1 VILAPAAPPGSTI
14 GVVTPATPAPRRSEV
29 LRGIEWWEANGYR
42 VKLAPNALERWRDF
56 AGTPAERAR
65 DLQELFADPEVDAIQ
80 TMRGGYGSAEVVPL
94 LDYDAIAASPKAF
107 LGFSDITALHCAL
120 GRFAGL
126 VTFYA
131 PSLTRLAA
139 RPVPQLTGDRL
150 LRVLRGETTGPVPW
164 DPDGPP
170 VRTIAGGR
178 ASGPVVGGC
187 LPDLMHTFLTPWEV
201 ETDGAI
207 LFFEVASY
215 GPTFV
220 DRHLVHLRQAG
231 KLEGVA
237 GIVVGEL
244 PEGEWGEGLGPDWP
258 RASTLEDVLEQ
269 RLGDLGVPVLYGLP
283 VGHGETLSTLPLG
296 VRATLDADARTL
308 TVEEPSLTT

>member
-14 GVVTPATPAPRRSEV
+14 GVATPATPPPRRSDV

-42 VKLAPNALERWRDF
+42 VKLAPHAQERWRDF
-56 AGTPAERAR
+56 AGTPEQRAR
-65 DLQELFADPEVDAIQ
+65 DLQELFADPEVHAIQ

-94 LDYDAIAASPKAF
+94 LDYDAITASPKAF

-139 RPVPQLTGDRL
+139 RPVPPLSGDRL
-150 LRVLRGETTGPVPW
+150 LRVLRGETTGPVPY

-170 VRTIAGGR
+170 VRTIAHGR
-178 ASGPVVGGC
+178 ASGRVAGGC
-187 LPDLMHTFLTPWEV
+187 LPDLVHTFLTPWEV
-201 ETDGAI
+201 ETEGAI

-283 VGHGETLSTLPLG
+283 IGHGETLSTLPIG

-308 TVEEPSLTT
+308 TIDEPALQT

>member
-14 GVVTPATPAPRRSEV
+14 GVVTPATPPPRRSDV

-42 VKLAPNALERWRDF
+42 VELAPHALERWRDF
-56 AGTPAERAR
+56 AGTSEQRAQ
-65 DLQELFADPEVDAIQ
+65 DLQELFADPEVDVIQ

-94 LDYDAIAASPKAF
+94 LDYDAIAANPKAF
-107 LGFSDITALHCAL
+107 LGFSNITALHCAL
-120 GRFAGL
+120 AQFAGL

-139 RPVPQLTGDRL
+139 RPVPQLTGDCL
-150 LRVLRGETTGPVPW
+150 LRVLRGDTTGPVPW

-178 ASGPVVGGC
+178 ASGHLVGGC
-187 LPDLMHTFLTPWEV
+187 LPDLVHTFLTPWEV
-201 ETDGAI
+201 ETEGAI

-220 DRHLVHLRQAG
+220 DRHLVHLWQAG

-283 VGHGETLSTLPLG
+283 IGHGETLSTLPLG

-308 TVEEPSLTT
+308 TIDEPALQT

>member
-1 VILAPAAPPGSTI
+1 MILAPVAPPGSTI
-14 GVVTPATPAPRRSEV
+14 GVATPATPPPRRSDV

-65 DLQELFADPEVDAIQ
+65 DLQEFFADHDVHVIQ

-131 PSLTRLAA
+131 PSLTRLAT

-150 LRVLRGETTGPVPW
+150 LRVLHGETIGPVPY
-164 DPDGPP
+164 DPDGAP

-178 ASGPVVGGC
+178 ASGRVVGGC
-187 LPDLMHTFLTPWEV
+187 MPDLVHTFLTPWEV
-201 ETDGAI
+201 ETEDAI

-231 KLEGVA
+231 KLDGVA

-308 TVEEPSLTT
+308 TIDEPALAT

>member
-1 VILAPAAPPGSTI
+1 VILASAAPPGATI
-14 GVVTPATPAPRRSEV
+14 GVATPATPPPRHSEV
-29 LRGIEWWEANGYR
+29 LRGIEWWEAHGYR
-42 VKLAPNALERWRDF
+42 VKLARHALERWRDF
-56 AGTPAERAR
+56 AGTPEQRAQ
-65 DLQELFADPEVDAIQ
+65 DLQELFADPEVDVIQ

-94 LDYDAIAASPKAF
+94 LDYEAIAASPKPF

-120 GRFAGL
+120 ARFAGL

-139 RPVPQLTGDRL
+139 RPVPRLTGDRL
-150 LRVLRGETTGPVPW
+150 LGVLRGETAGPVPW
-164 DPDGPP
+164 DPDGPS
-170 VRTIAGGR
+170 VRTIAGGQ

-187 LPDLMHTFLTPWEV
+187 LPDLVHTFLTPWEV
-201 ETDGAI
+201 ETEGAI

-220 DRHLVHLRQAG
+220 DRHLVHLRQTG

-283 VGHGETLSTLPLG
+283 IGHGETLSTLPLG
-296 VRATLDADARTL
+296 VRATLDADTRTL
-308 TVEEPSLTT
+308 TIDEPALTP

>member
-1 VILAPAAPPGSTI
+1 MILAPAAPPGSTI
-14 GVVTPATPAPRRSEV
+14 GVATPATPPPRRSDV

-42 VKLAPNALERWRDF
+42 VQLAPNWRDV
-56 AGTPAERAR
+56 AGTPEQRAR
-65 DLQELFADPEVDAIQ
+65 DLQELFADPEVDVIQ

-94 LDYDAIAASPKAF
+94 LDYDAITASPKAF

-178 ASGPVVGGC
+178 ASGRVVGGC
-187 LPDLMHTFLTPWEV
+187 MPDLVHTFLTPWEV
-201 ETDGAI
+201 ETEDAI

-215 GPTFV
+215 GPTI
-220 DRHLVHLRQAG
+220 
-231 KLEGVA
+231 K
-237 GIVVGEL
+237 
-244 PEGEWGEGLGPDWP
+244 P
-258 RASTLEDVLEQ
+258 
-269 RLGDLGVPVLYGLP
+269 
-283 VGHGETLSTLPLG
+283 
-296 VRATLDADARTL
+296 ARTRVL
-308 TVEEPSLTT
+308 RSPYASSTTSSQAAFKAP

>member
-14 GVVTPATPAPRRSEV
+14 GIATPATPPPRRSDV

-42 VKLAPNALERWRDF
+42 VKLGTHALERWRDF
-56 AGTPAERAR
+56 AGTPEQRAR
-65 DLQELFADPEVDAIQ
+65 DLQELFADPEVDVIQ
-80 TMRGGYGSAEVVPL
+80 TMRGGYGSTEVVPL
-94 LDYDAIAASPKAF
+94 LDYDAIAASPKPF

-139 RPVPQLTGDRL
+139 RPVPQLTADRL
-150 LRVLRGETTGPVPW
+150 LRVLRGETTGPVPY
-164 DPDGPP
+164 DVDGPP
-170 VRTIAGGR
+170 VRTIVGGR
-178 ASGPVVGGC
+178 GSGLVVGGC
-187 LPDLMHTFLTPWEV
+187 LPDLVHTFLTSWEV
-201 ETDGAI
+201 ETEGAI
-207 LFFEVASY
+207 LFFEVAAY

-283 VGHGETLSTLPLG
+283 VGHGETLSTLSLG

-308 TVEEPSLTT
+308 TIDEPALEM